1 VRAVGN
7 FVRLI
12 TEDMMNK
19 SNFRECNDKAIT
31 ALVQNATTGNNMKV
45 QQQILVD
52 SVVVLCG
59 TVTSRNHAWHNN
71 TGNNIT
77 GRMLITQS

>member
-1 VRAVGN
+1 MACETPFLSQVRSSAVRAVGN

-19 SNFRECNDKAIT
+19 SNFREYSNKAIT

-45 QQQILVD
+45 
-52 SVVVLCG
+52 
-59 TVTSRNHAWHNN
+59 
-71 TGNNIT
+71 
-77 GRMLITQS
+77 